1 MVTVIVLPFLIHR
14 EKSIQH
20 LLEYIIRSNLIEK
33 THTAPQL
40 PYIYS
45 TPHNRIYTD
54 ILVTMSQYRTS
65 YLPKPLSLP
74 VAIMVLGAS

>member
-1 MVTVIVLPFLIHR
+1 MVTVIVLPFLFHR

-20 LLEYIIRSNLIEK
+20 FLEYIIRSNLIEK
-33 THTAPQL
+33 THTAPQF

-45 TPHNRIYTD
+45 TPHNLIYTD
-54 ILVTMSQYRTS
+54 ILITMSQYRTS